1 MHFSHDALKHILL
14 TTTAAVMLVG
24 CSDPEAE
31 SNKLFNKASQL
42 VKGADAITEPYSL
55 EAYNKRKTAVE
66 LLGKIPVQYPQSSLS
81 VRISEGDFKI
91 QSQSIDEIRYKM
103 KPDISIHR
111 AAKEGNIEAVE
122 IHLAAGTDVDAKTV
136 GGWTSLHHAAFTGRM
151 EVVELLLAKG
161 VDVNAKDKEGKTPL
175 DWAKRHPETADILR
189 KHGGKTGEELKAE

>member
-1 MHFSHDALKHILL
+1 MKHLLL
-14 TTTAAVMLVG
+14 TTIEAVLLVG

-189 KHGGKTGEELKAE
+189 KHGGKTGEDLKAEGK

>member
-1 MHFSHDALKHILL
+1 MKHLLL
-14 TTTAAVMLVG
+14 TTIEAVLLVG

-189 KHGGKTGEELKAE
+189 KHGGKTGEDLKAERK

>member
-1 MHFSHDALKHILL
+1 
-14 TTTAAVMLVG
+14 LVG

-55 EAYNKRKTAVE
+55 EAYNKRKAAVE